1 MHFPSSP
8 SSEEDAGTISLL
20 LDTGTVSLLLDAGKT
35 LELETSPELDSGVS
49 LDAGTSVV
57 ADEEVA
63 RETSSELEDWTSAE
77 LELDSFLAELDT
89 SELSLEGVS
98 AALADE
104 ESSPQ
109 ATRNAV
115 KSAHKKTSERNL
127 IQNNIKKI
135 PNQVEDDILRLI
147 SVDLTSLGALRAQ
160 DLAGIKCEPTSGLPL
175 DTLTSL
181 CASRKT
187 RRLGHAGKQACR
199 RDSRLTSL
207 LQV

>member
-1 MHFPSSP
+1 MHLPSSP
-8 SSEEDAGTISLL
+8 EEEAGA
-20 LDTGTVSLLLDAGKT
+20 VSLLLDAGSVSL
-35 LELETSPELDSGVS
+35 LEEFTMFSDEPGVAEEAGVSELDDS
-49 LDAGTSVV
+49 
-57 ADEEVA
+57 
-63 RETSSELEDWTSAE
+63 TSAE
-77 LELDSFLAELDT
+77 LELSFSSAELNTGATFEDELSGDSAELDKAC
-89 SELSLEGVS
+89 SEELSVAGASVLE
-98 AALADE
+98 L

-135 PNQVEDDILRLI
+135 PDQVGDDILRLI

-181 CASRKT
+181 
-187 RRLGHAGKQACR
+187 
-199 RDSRLTSL
+199 
-207 LQV
+207 LQVLLARG

>member
-1 MHFPSSP
+1 M
-8 SSEEDAGTISLL
+8 TISLL
-20 LDTGTVSLLLDAGKT
+20 LDTGAVSLLLDAGSVSLELDAGKT
-35 LELETSPELDSGVS
+35 LELDSVVS

-63 RETSSELEDWTSAE
+63 RETSSELEDWTTAE

-98 AALADE
+98 AAHADE

-109 ATRNAV
+109 EARNAV

-135 PNQVEDDILRLI
+135 PDQVGDDILRLI
-147 SVDLTSLGALRAQ
+147 SVDLTN
-160 DLAGIKCEPTSGLPL
+160 P
-175 DTLTSL
+175 
-181 CASRKT
+181 
-187 RRLGHAGKQACR
+187 
-199 RDSRLTSL
+199 
-207 LQV
+207 